1 MSRHRRTRTGD
12 NRASPHIE
20 ITNKIIAELEA
31 GCIPWVQPWGTAAV
45 KAPLSMPRNASTRR
59 AYSGINVLTLWGAV
73 IDRGFSGQSWLTF
86 RQVLGL
92 GGHVKRGE
100 RGTTVVFADRFVPED
115 ERRRAAEVGEEARA
129 IPFLKRFTVF
139 NIDQCAGIP
148 DDIADSTVR
157 LSPDQIAPQAEALI
171 AATGADFRIGGALA
185 YYNMTS
191 DFVQVPPPMA
201 YFEPINWHR
210 TAFHELAHWSGAAP
224 RLGRD
229 LSGPKGSKAYA
240 REELIAEI
248 AGAFVCASLGIVPT
262 VRHADYIGSWLE
274 VLREDSRVVVQAAS
288 AASKAADFLLAFL
301 PHKIAVDGEGNEAA
315 G

>member
-12 NRASPHIE
+12 NRASLHIE

-115 ERRRAAEVGEEARA
+115 ERRRAAEVGEEART
-129 IPFLKRFTVF
+129 IPFLKRFTVR
-139 NIDQCAGIP
+139 NTLALNRIRDRKLSAHRGRR
-148 DDIADSTVR
+148 DRMTVR
-157 LSPDQIAPQAEALI
+157 R
-171 AATGADFRIGGALA
+171 GAR
-185 YYNMTS
+185 
-191 DFVQVPPPMA
+191 
-201 YFEPINWHR
+201 
-210 TAFHELAHWSGAAP
+210 
-224 RLGRD
+224 
-229 LSGPKGSKAYA
+229 
-240 REELIAEI
+240 
-248 AGAFVCASLGIVPT
+248 
-262 VRHADYIGSWLE
+262 
-274 VLREDSRVVVQAAS
+274 
-288 AASKAADFLLAFL
+288 
-301 PHKIAVDGEGNEAA
+301 
-315 G
+315 